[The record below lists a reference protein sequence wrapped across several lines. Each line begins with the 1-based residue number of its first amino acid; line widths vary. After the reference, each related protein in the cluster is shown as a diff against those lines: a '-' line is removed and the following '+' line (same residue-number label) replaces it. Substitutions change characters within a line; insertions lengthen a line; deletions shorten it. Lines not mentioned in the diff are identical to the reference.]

1 MKNFLIKSINKLKSM
16 KKYYIV
22 LTLFVLI
29 FTSCNSVRVV
39 TDYDGSQNFSNL
51 KTYAFLK
58 DGVDK
63 TKINDLDK
71 RRILRAIDK
80 NLLEKGFQKS
90 NNPDLFINIFT
101 KERQEINIY
110 NQNLNMPGW
119 GWGWGWGWGPSL
131 GWNQTS
137 VSRASNGTLYIDII
151 NAKNRELIWQGSG
164 EGVLTSDIRKK
175 EERINEFVKSILDK
189 YPPIN

>member
-1 MKNFLIKSINKLKSM
+1 MNNFLIKSINKLESM

-39 TDYDGSQNFSNL
+39 TDYDRSQNFSNL

-119 GWGWGWGWGPSL
+119 GWGWGWGPSL

-151 NAKNRELIWQGSG
+151 NAKNRELIWQGSA
-164 EGVLTSDIRKK
+164 EGILTSDIRKK

>member
-1 MKNFLIKSINKLKSM
+1 MKNFLIKSINKLKPM

-29 FTSCNSVRVV
+29 FTSCSSVRVV
-39 TDYDGSQNFSNL
+39 TDYDRSQNFSNL

-119 GWGWGWGWGPSL
+119 GWGWGWGPSL

-151 NAKNRELIWQGSG
+151 NAKTRELIWQGSG
-164 EGVLTSDIRKK
+164 EGILTSDIRKK

>member
-1 MKNFLIKSINKLKSM
+1 M
-16 KKYYIV
+16 KKYYVV
-22 LTLFVLI
+22 LVIFILI
-29 FTSCNSVRVV
+29 FPSCNSVRVV
-39 TDYDGSQNFSNL
+39 TDYDRSQNFSNL
-51 KTYAFLK
+51 KTYAYLK

-110 NQNLNMPGW
+110 NQNLSRPVG

-164 EGVLTSDIRKK
+164 DGILTSDTRKK

>member
-1 MKNFLIKSINKLKSM
+1 MNNFLIKSINKLESM

-39 TDYDGSQNFSNL
+39 TDYDRSQNFSNL

-119 GWGWGWGWGPSL
+119 GWGWGWGPSL

>member
-1 MKNFLIKSINKLKSM
+1 MNNFLIKSINKLKPM

-29 FTSCNSVRVV
+29 FTSCSSVRVV
-39 TDYDGSQNFSNL
+39 TDYDRSQNFSNL

-80 NLLEKGFQKS
+80 NLLEKGLQKS

-110 NQNLNMPGW
+110 NQNLNMP

-151 NAKNRELIWQGSG
+151 NAKNRELIWQGSA
-164 EGVLTSDIRKK
+164 EGILTSDIRKK

>member
-1 MKNFLIKSINKLKSM
+1 MKNFLIKSVNKLKSM

-39 TDYDGSQNFSNL
+39 TDYDRSQNFSNL
-51 KTYAFLK
+51 KTYAYLK

>member
-1 MKNFLIKSINKLKSM
+1 MKNFLIKSINKLKPM

-29 FTSCNSVRVV
+29 FTSCSSVRVV
-39 TDYDGSQNFSNL
+39 TDYDRSQNFSNL

-90 NNPDLFINIFT
+90 NDPDLFINIFT

-110 NQNLNMPGW
+110 NQNLNMP
-119 GWGWGWGWGPSL
+119 GWGWGWGPSL

-164 EGVLTSDIRKK
+164 EGILTSDIRKK

>member
-1 MKNFLIKSINKLKSM
+1 M
-16 KKYYIV
+16 KKHYIV

-39 TDYDGSQNFSNL
+39 TDYDRSQNFSNL
-51 KTYAFLK
+51 KTYAYLK

-80 NLLEKGFQKS
+80 NLIDKGFQKS

-137 VSRASNGTLYIDII
+137 VSRSSNGTLYIDII

-164 EGVLTSDIRKK
+164 EGILTSDIRKK

>member
-39 TDYDGSQNFSNL
+39 TDYDRSQNFSNL

-119 GWGWGWGWGPSL
+119 GWGWGWGPSL

-151 NAKNRELIWQGSG
+151 NAKNRELIWQGSA
-164 EGVLTSDIRKK
+164 EGILTSDIRKK